1 MRQGE
6 SVMVLAPAGRR
17 RWRWISGAA
26 PGVQGVERVRL
37 PRRSEIVTMLCG
49 TWLMIGLFVD
59 GWAHSNVAAL
69 ETFFTPWH
77 ALFYSG
83 FTATAAWVAWQAFRC
98 GVHRRGLDALPLGY
112 RGAAAGVAVFG
123 IGGLGD
129 MTWHVVFGV
138 EQDIDALFSPTHLL
152 LFVGIALILSA
163 PLRAAWAA
171 EVPGG
176 APTFREFLP
185 VVMSVTLT
193 TTLFAFMLMYL
204 AAFATNGAGEP
215 VVAWATSL
223 DPEGAAAHWLMV
235 ATLAAVFTTN
245 VALVAPLLLLARR
258 WQPPMGT
265 ATTLFTT
272 IAVLT
277 GALDEFALP
286 LFVVA
291 AAVAGL
297 LTDVLLRVL
306 RPSPDRPQ
314 AFWAVGAL
322 VPLLV
327 WPLWFG
333 TLALQGG
340 VGWSLEVWTGSI
352 LWAAILGG
360 TLALVM
366 LPPAGATVRGAYRDG
381 AGHLAET
388 APPPATAGAPA
399 QQEAARALVPR
410 QQGR

>member
-1 MRQGE
+1 
-6 SVMVLAPAGRR
+6 MVLAPARR
-17 RWRWISGAA
+17 RRLRWIGGAA
-26 PGVQGVERVRL
+26 AGVPGVERVRL
-37 PRRSEIVTMLCG
+37 SRRSELVTMLCG

-59 GWAHSNVAAL
+59 GWAHSNLTAL

-98 GVHRRGLDALPLGY
+98 GAHRRGLDALPLGY

-176 APTFREFLP
+176 APTFRDFLP

-193 TTLFAFMLMYL
+193 TTLFAFMLLYL
-204 AAFATNGAGEP
+204 AAFSTNGAGEP
-215 VVAWATSL
+215 VVAWASGL
-223 DPEGAAAHWLMV
+223 DPDGAAAHWLQV
-235 ATLAAVFTTN
+235 TTLAAIFTTN
-245 VALVAPLLLLARR
+245 AALVAPLLLVARR

-265 ATTLFTT
+265 ATMLFTT

-277 GALDEFALP
+277 GALHEFALP

-297 LTDVLLRVL
+297 LTDLLLRAM
-306 RPSPDRPQ
+306 RPSPDRPR

-327 WPLWFG
+327 WPLWFLA
-333 TLALQGG
+333 LALQGG
-340 VGWSLEVWTGSI
+340 IGWSLEVWTGSI
-352 LWAAILGG
+352 LWTAILGG

-366 LPPAGATVRGAYRDG
+366 LPPVGATVPGADRDE
-381 AGHLAET
+381 AGHLAEA
-388 APPPATAGAPA
+388 APPPGTAGAPLP
-399 QQEAARALVPR
+399 QESARPRIPR